1 MSGVRSSRRWV
12 HAGLCRGDPTAHDV
26 GLCHMHHRIRLAFA
40 VVLEHILLAI
50 QEWVR
55 RKRMVNTSL
64 EHKQLK
70 EKVCRAATR
79 LRSLLSNCS
88 TVVAVV
94 VRALFGW

>member
-1 MSGVRSSRRWV
+1 
-12 HAGLCRGDPTAHDV
+12 
-26 GLCHMHHRIRLAFA
+26 MHHRIRLAFA

-88 TVVAVV
+88 TVVAVWC
-94 VRALFGW
+94 ALCSAGNPCSAGPPHSGNASVT